1 MKKLIKTVAALL
13 TVALLAS
20 MLPMSSLAAPAPFT
34 DVDTSAWYYPAVRYM
49 NVNGYMSGISDT
61 VFDTGATTSRAM
73 FVTILGR
80 IQGIDVEAYKGK
92 STFEDVPQD
101 WAEPY
106 IAWASEEEIVLGV
119 GDNKFDPTGP
129 ITREQAATILY
140 KFLKASGQ
148 EPTVDETALDKFTDT
163 VSISDYA
170 KEPMQWIVSAGVVKG
185 NGSGAV
191 DPGSKATRVQIAQIF
206 TQFVKHLDAV
216 DAAGKYEAGATVEK
230 DENSPSGYT
239 VHFVYKSDEKNI
251 ASVSVSGPFAYIDP
265 NMGLKEAGNVF
276 TPYEYK
282 PGMYASNCAPSNMS
296 WGYTEAMG
304 YDPATGTYSTSF
316 PITSGSF
323 AYSYVIAYN
332 DGTESKTIDDPA
344 NPSPAKLSD
353 SKTPTGDL
361 THSIVRGQFDE
372 VKQAGSL
379 NLDYVRPVEDES
391 KAGTLTYVE
400 YEGRE
405 TDNHDDA
412 KQVIGVYLPAGYDA
426 DRAEPYKVIYTSHG
440 GGGNETDWFAMGNA
454 NHIMDNLGLD
464 YIVVTMDNSYYGWNF
479 EAIEDNVLNYIIPYM
494 EENYNVSDKAED
506 RAFNGLSMGSMT
518 TFHMFFDHPTE
529 FAYFGAYSGPDMS
542 AVKEGVEGIDKPTFY
557 FNVGTCDIASAN
569 VMPNNDENKKK
580 YEDFV
585 EYLKDHP
592 MDNVID
598 GGYIKGAHDW
608 FEWSQSFHYFAS
620 EVCWAE

>member
-170 KEPMQWIVSAGVVKG
+170 KKPMQWIVSAGVVKG

-206 TQFVKHLDAV
+206 TQFVKHLEAV

-251 ASVSVSGPFAYIDP
+251 ASVSVSGPFNYIDP
-265 NMGLKEAGNVF
+265 AKDVKAAGNTY

-282 PGMYASNCAPSNMS
+282 AGMYPSNFS
-296 WGYTEAMG
+296 PSSGLWGYSEAMG

-344 NPSPAKLSD
+344 SPSPAKLSN

-361 THSIVRGQFDE
+361 THSIVYGQFDE
-372 VKQAGSL
+372 VKQAGSP
-379 NLDYVRPVEDES
+379 NLDYVRPVEDTA
-391 KAGTLTYVE
+391 KAGKLE
-400 YEGRE
+400 YLEYDGSE
-405 TDNHDDA
+405 TDTHNDA
-412 KQVIGVYLPAGYDA
+412 KQVVGVYLPAGYDEN
-426 DRAEPYKVIYTSHG
+426 RAEPYKVIYTSHG
-440 GGGNETDWFAMGNA
+440 GGGNETDWFAMGNV
-454 NHIMDNLGLD
+454 NNIMDNLGLD
-464 YIVVTMDNSYYGWNF
+464 YVVVTMDNSYYTWDYPT
-479 EAIEDNVLNYIIPYM
+479 IEDNVLNHIIPFI
-494 EENYNVSDKAED
+494 EENYNVSKDAAD
-506 RAFNGLSMGSMT
+506 RAFNGLSMGSAT
-518 TFHMFFDHPTE
+518 TLHMFFDHPDK
-529 FAYFGAYSGPDMS
+529 FAFFGAYSAFDPTAWKDD
-542 AVKEGVEGIDKPTFY
+542 VEGIDKPTLY
-557 FNVGTCDIASAN
+557 FNVGTCDFAS
-569 VMPNNDENKKK
+569 PKLIEEGERKDELMK
-580 YEDFV
+580 FV
-585 EYLKDHP
+585 NSLKA

-598 GGYIKGAHDW
+598 GGDIPGAHDW